1 MAISVGKVIRSFSSN
16 EFELNYFLLGND
28 SFLQNF
34 FISSLKKKISFS
46 ERAIYLNLKEESDLH
61 FLIEQL
67 NAVSLFSTKNI
78 FVIRNFSQ
86 LSRKYQLLI
95 NSFIKRK
102 NSEIILIFIL
112 EDYRITNKFCKSIA
126 DQLLLVDVQTPFYT
140 KKIKEWIKY
149 YLKQKKYNLNDNSID
164 LLINNYGND
173 MSNIINEIEKI
184 ILLGNDKNNNLDDDI
199 SNNRQINIWNL
210 LDNLGDKKID
220 SSVNIFNNL
229 LLNGFSIIPI
239 IINLSILYIELLSNK
254 KNNHYNGLNKIIN
267 SRLQKYRMNYTS
279 TEISNIIIEL
289 RNLDIIV
296 KSTSIKEDLLF
307 IPFIIK
313 VCKGKYG

>member
-140 KKIKEWIKY
+140 KKIKEWI
-149 YLKQKKYNLNDNSID
+149 
-164 LLINNYGND
+164 
-173 MSNIINEIEKI
+173 
-184 ILLGNDKNNNLDDDI
+184 
-199 SNNRQINIWNL
+199 
-210 LDNLGDKKID
+210 
-220 SSVNIFNNL
+220 
-229 LLNGFSIIPI
+229 
-239 IINLSILYIELLSNK
+239 
-254 KNNHYNGLNKIIN
+254 
-267 SRLQKYRMNYTS
+267 
-279 TEISNIIIEL
+279 
-289 RNLDIIV
+289 
-296 KSTSIKEDLLF
+296 
-307 IPFIIK
+307 
-313 VCKGKYG
+313 